1 MFTGDIMNY
10 DIQKVETLK
19 VIRYLESNNG
29 KYTNHASSAQG
40 EYGIM
45 PKSLAD
51 AKKSFNYKTVK
62 LNCDHSKASLYYD
75 FVVKTIGTNDPAH
88 VAYSW
93 LNGPYKI
100 PKIPLRRKN
109 VLEHWY
115 VKRFMKKVL
124 ASPSKIRTLTDFPFY
139 TEKSQIVRL

>member
-1 MFTGDIMNY
+1 MGY
-10 DIQKVETLK
+10 DIQKTQTLQ
-19 VIRYLESNNG
+19 VIRYLESHNG
-29 KYTNHASSAQG
+29 KYTNHASSAEG

-51 AKKSFNYKTVK
+51 AKRSFNYKHVVVGE
-62 LNCDHSKASLYYD
+62 HSKASLYYD

-109 VLEHWY
+109 VLKHWY
-115 VKRFMKKVL
+115 VKRFMKRAPV
-124 ASPSKIRTLTDFPFY
+124 SFSVIQTLTIFPFY
-139 TEKSQIVRL
+139 TAKSQTARL

>member
-1 MFTGDIMNY
+1 MEY

-40 EYGIM
+40 DYGIM

-51 AKKSFNYKTVK
+51 AKKSFSYKTVK
-62 LNCDHSKASLYYD
+62 LNCDHSRASLYYD
-75 FVVKTIGTNDPAH
+75 FVVKTIGTSDPAH

-93 LNGPYKI
+93 LNGPYKLKGI
-100 PKIPLRRKN
+100 PYRRDN
-109 VLEHWY
+109 VLKHWY
-115 VKRFMKKVL
+115 VKRFTKKGL
-124 ASPSKIRTLTDFPFY
+124 ASSSVPRILTDFPSY
-139 TEKSQIVRL
+139 METRI

>member
-1 MFTGDIMNY
+1 MFNY

-19 VIRYLESNNG
+19 VIRYLESCNG
-29 KYTNHASSAQG
+29 KYTNHTSSAEG

-51 AKKSFNYKTVK
+51 AKRSFNYKHVVIGE
-62 LNCDHSKASLYYD
+62 HSKASLYYD

-93 LNGPYKI
+93 LSGAYKLKPIPYKR
-100 PKIPLRRKN
+100 PDVMK
-109 VLEHWY
+109 HWY
-115 VKRFMKKVL
+115 VVRFKSLYKN
-124 ASPSKIRTLTDFPFY
+124 SFESFY
-139 TEKSQIVRL
+139 FIF

>member
-1 MFTGDIMNY
+1 MNY
-10 DIQKVETLK
+10 DIQKIETLK

-29 KYTNHASSAQG
+29 KYTNHASSAEG
-40 EYGIM
+40 EYGLM
-45 PKSLAD
+45 PKSLED
-51 AKKSFNYKTVK
+51 AKKSFNYKHVK
-62 LNCDHSKASLYYD
+62 VDNDHKKAALYYD

-100 PKIPLRRKN
+100 PKIPYRRAN

-115 VKRFMKKVL
+115 VKRFKKRVL
-124 ASPSKIRTLTDFPFY
+124 ASSSVIRTLTDFPLY
-139 TEKSQIVRL
+139 MVRNQIVRL

>member
-1 MFTGDIMNY
+1 MNY
-10 DIQKVETLK
+10 DIQKIETLK

-45 PKSLAD
+45 PKSLED
-51 AKKSFNYKTVK
+51 AKKSFNYKKVK
-62 LNCDHSKASLYYD
+62 LNTEDKKASLYYD

-115 VKRFMKKVL
+115 VLRFKKKMI
-124 ASPSKIRTLTDFPFY
+124 ASSSVIRNLTDFPFY
-139 TEKSQIVRL
+139 TGRSQTVRL

>member
-1 MFTGDIMNY
+1 MDY
-10 DIQKVETLK
+10 DIQKTETLK

-40 EYGIM
+40 DYGIM
-45 PKSLAD
+45 PKSLGD
-51 AKKSFNYKTVK
+51 ARKTFKYKKVD
-62 LNCDHSKASLYYD
+62 LNCDHSKARLYYD
-75 FVVKTIGTNDPAH
+75 FVVKTIGTDDPAH

-115 VKRFMKKVL
+115 VKKFMKKAL
-124 ASPSKIRTLTDFPFY
+124 ASSAVPRILTDFPFY
-139 TEKSQIVRL
+139 TEKNQIVRL

>member
-1 MFTGDIMNY
+1 MNY
-10 DIQKVETLK
+10 DIQKIETLK

-45 PKSLAD
+45 PKSLED
-51 AKKSFNYKTVK
+51 AKKSFKYKNTKV
-62 LNCDHSKASLYYD
+62 NCDDSKASLYYD

-93 LNGPYKI
+93 LNGPYKL
-100 PKIPLRRKN
+100 PKIPFRRQN
-109 VLEHWY
+109 VFEHWY
-115 VKRFMKKVL
+115 VKRFNKKVL
-124 ASPSKIRTLTDFPFY
+124 ASSSVLRNLTDFPFY
-139 TEKSQIVRL
+139 TVKNQIVRL

>member
-1 MFTGDIMNY
+1 MEY
-10 DIQKVETLK
+10 DVQKLNTLK

-40 EYGIM
+40 DYGLM
-45 PKSLAD
+45 PKSLED
-51 AKKSFNYKTVK
+51 ARKSFKYKKIK
-62 LNCDHSKASLYYD
+62 LNCDHSRASLYYD
-75 FVVKTIGTNDPAH
+75 FVVKTIGTNDPVH

-115 VKRFMKKVL
+115 VKRFKKKVL
-124 ASPSKIRTLTDFPFY
+124 ASSSVIRTLTDFPFY
-139 TEKSQIVRL
+139 TGKSQTVRL